1 MLEFGNNTPLSFQMN
16 VLYICTKSGVQTI
29 LALVNSGN
37 PMLITES
44 FSLNIHAV
52 EGNGA
57 GHSE

>member
-1 MLEFGNNTPLSFQMN
+1 MN

-29 LALVNSGN
+29 LALVNSEN